1 MDFTSLFNRNR
12 IRNMFDNSQPD
23 DSYMNFGGLDPNR
36 SGPYNID
43 QEPISNEELIN
54 SFNGLAPY
62 PESKAPE
69 MPPQFRPEDQFEYQ
83 PETSANARFNA
94 LMNEYPEKPK
104 AGLGRKISAVALGT
118 LADAFGSGGGQQA
131 FGGVMY
137 PGYEDKMKSW
147 KDRITPAQQAADNE
161 RLANTQERMFAQNTR
176 TNELAIRRQEEL
188 ERRNRE
194 TELIN
199 IRKLEDQQK
208 RTEILRFKQDNPTWK
223 FVTER
228 GGNVFAVNPIDPT
241 KKIDT
246 GIASGMLSD
255 LDKINLQLDAAITRI
270 EASGDVQSDLI
281 NQRGAIEDKQIIA
294 RGEQAR
300 TTKATPSGSSSSTS
314 MLPSQ
319 QKVAL
324 ENRVKQL
331 KIDKPEWAD
340 FVTVDANT
348 GDIEIVKPGTSWWS
362 GKPTGPDQKTY
373 DEIRNYLLQSIKPPA
388 TTVTRTTTPTNQ
400 NQSVTVNPNLS
411 NVNIHK
417 VGDKKT
423 FPNGK
428 IGIWDGKGWV
438 AQ

>member
-1 MDFTSLFNRNR
+1 MKDWLILKKECLLR
-12 IRNMFDNSQPD
+12 I
-23 DSYMNFGGLDPNR
+23 
-36 SGPYNID
+36 
-43 QEPISNEELIN
+43 QE
-54 SFNGLAPY
+54 
-62 PESKAPE
+62 
-69 MPPQFRPEDQFEYQ
+69 
-83 PETSANARFNA
+83 
-94 LMNEYPEKPK
+94 LMNW
-104 AGLGRKISAVALGT
+104 
-118 LADAFGSGGGQQA
+118 Q
-131 FGGVMY
+131 
-137 PGYEDKMKSW
+137 
-147 KDRITPAQQAADNE
+147 
-161 RLANTQERMFAQNTR
+161 
-176 TNELAIRRQEEL
+176 L

-228 GGNVFAVNPIDPT
+228 GGNVFAVNQIDPT

-324 ENRVKQL
+324 ENRVK
-331 KIDKPEWAD
+331 
-340 FVTVDANT
+340 
-348 GDIEIVKPGTSWWS
+348 
-362 GKPTGPDQKTY
+362 
-373 DEIRNYLLQSIKPPA
+373 
-388 TTVTRTTTPTNQ
+388 
-400 NQSVTVNPNLS
+400 
-411 NVNIHK
+411 
-417 VGDKKT
+417 
-423 FPNGK
+423 
-428 IGIWDGKGWV
+428 
-438 AQ
+438 

>member
-1 MDFTSLFNRNR
+1 M
-12 IRNMFDNSQPD
+12 
-23 DSYMNFGGLDPNR
+23 
-36 SGPYNID
+36 
-43 QEPISNEELIN
+43 
-54 SFNGLAPY
+54 
-62 PESKAPE
+62 
-69 MPPQFRPEDQFEYQ
+69 
-83 PETSANARFNA
+83 
-94 LMNEYPEKPK
+94 
-104 AGLGRKISAVALGT
+104 
-118 LADAFGSGGGQQA
+118 
-131 FGGVMY
+131 
-137 PGYEDKMKSW
+137 
-147 KDRITPAQQAADNE
+147 
-161 RLANTQERMFAQNTR
+161 ANTQERMFAQNTR

-428 IGIWDGKGWV
+428 IGVWDGKGWV